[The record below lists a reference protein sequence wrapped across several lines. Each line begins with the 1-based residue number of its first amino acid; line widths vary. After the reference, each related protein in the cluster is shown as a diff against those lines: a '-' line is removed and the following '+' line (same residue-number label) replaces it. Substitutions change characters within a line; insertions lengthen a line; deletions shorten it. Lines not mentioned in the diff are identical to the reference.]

1 MSLGFFEDR
10 GKITLPHPPIP
21 LAVLL
26 IIESALCAAWDL
38 LRTNP
43 RPGFDPRTAKEDEI
57 TVELQEAVFDR
68 IFDKGIISG
77 FDRQLFSAVIREQ
90 KLRNYNYSILDKMP
104 DLTITLVN
112 RPAGIINSQDGIF
125 VECKP
130 VDSNH
135 TTGAHYCDKGLIRFI
150 VGDYAWA
157 MSSALMVGYAVKP
170 YTISPKLSE
179 ALQARATTLQTSS
192 GPHPCKSSSAGPH
205 NDVVHISQHPRGFI
219 YLDTSEPAGPITI
232 RHLWLSRD

>member
-1 MSLGFFEDR
+1 MSLGFFEDH

-26 IIESALCAAWDL
+26 IIESALCAAWEI

-43 RPGFDPRTAKEDEI
+43 RPGFDLTTAKEDEI
-57 TVELQEAVFDR
+57 TLELQEAVFDR
-68 IFDKGIISG
+68 IFNNGIIPG

-90 KLRNYNYSILDKMP
+90 KLRNYNYSVLDKMP

-130 VDSNH
+130 VDSTH
-135 TTGAHYCDKGLIRFI
+135 GAGAHYCDKGLRRFA

-157 MSSALMVGYAVKP
+157 MNIAIMVGYTVKP
-170 YTISPKLSE
+170 YTILPKLSE
-179 ALQARATTLQTSS
+179 ALQTRATTLPTSS
-192 GPHPCKSSSAGPH
+192 GPYPCKSSSAGSH
-205 NDVVHISQHPRGFI
+205 NEVVHISEHPRGFS
-219 YLDTSEPAGPITI
+219 YLDTSEPAGAITI

>member
-43 RPGFDPRTAKEDEI
+43 RPGFDLRTAKEDEI
-57 TVELQEAVFDR
+57 TLELQEAVFDR
-68 IFDKGIISG
+68 VFDKGITPG

-90 KLRNYNYSILDKMP
+90 KLRNYNYSVLDKMP

-130 VDSNH
+130 VDSTH
-135 TTGAHYCDKGLIRFI
+135 GAGAHYCNKGLNRFV

-157 MSSALMVGYAVKP
+157 MRIALMVGYTVKP
-170 YTISPKLSE
+170 YTISPKLSQ

-192 GPHPCKSSSAGPH
+192 GPDPCKFSSAGPH
-205 NDVVHISQHPRGFI
+205 HEVVHISEHPRGFV
-219 YLDTSEPAGPITI
+219 YLETGKPAGPITI